1 MRSTIGTREDST
13 DKVKKNQIIPKEITL
28 SGADS
33 SLLDRRC
40 NHSEIPRR
48 NSKDVAQ
55 KNTLG
60 WKRERYIG

>member
-1 MRSTIGTREDST
+1 MTSTIGIREDST
-13 DKVKKNQIIPKEITL
+13 DKVIKNQMIPKEITL

-33 SLLDRRC
+33 PLLDRRY

-60 WKRERYIG
+60 WNRERYIG

>member
-28 SGADS
+28 SGADVA
-33 SLLDRRC
+33 LLDRRY
-40 NHSEIPRR
+40 NQSEIPKR

-60 WKRERYIG
+60 WNRERYIG